1 MSFFNSKP
9 WAKIPTDLLEN
20 KAMIRTEKE
29 LAPELRAAPVL
40 LYLAGATKADEDGI
54 FDIGDGEEFAALIK
68 ADKPETVFSVASA
81 MVKFRI
87 FAHVPDS
94 TIYLFAEWEYTT
106 RQNGKALEN
115 RFNIAR
121 AQWEKK
127 QKESSFFSPYKNV
140 DSQRKNIECTSDKCL
155 NTIQPRVNEC
165 FNTIRPAENAN
176 PQIRREQIRETR
188 AEQIISEREQT
199 THTRVEGVEGEI
211 PPAACESFIDSP
223 AAGSKMN
230 QDFEQMET
238 ETKERIKALNV
249 QILPDE
255 ENSDATDSADDMNKE
270 TQDASFVPEVDKK
283 NMGELVETLQK
294 FFTENN
300 VGYNA
305 SKGLKTVKE
314 LAEELLHSA
323 DTPEK
328 AADLAKKMCFEFK
341 KMHDA
346 PEGDRWHNVPLFP
359 AYMAKEAIWSQLLS
373 RVSRIYG
380 TVKEPKPLDIMAQ
393 AEKDRQEVFA
403 EREEFGDQ
411 FDAEYIRYGIDPKDP
426 NKSAKLFQAKM
437 KSKSYVSNAEGVN

>member
-40 LYLAGATKADEDGI
+40 LYLAGATKADDDGI

-127 QKESSFFSPYKNV
+127 QKESSFFTPYKNV
-140 DSQRKNIECTSDKCL
+140 DSQRKNIADTSAECL

-188 AEQIISEREQT
+188 AEQNISELEKT

-211 PPAACESFIDSP
+211 PPAVSEPIMDSP
-223 AAGSKMN
+223 TAGSKMN
-230 QDFEQMET
+230 QDFEQMEA
-238 ETKERIKALNV
+238 ETKERINALNV
-249 QILPDE
+249 QILPE
-255 ENSDATDSADDMNKE
+255 SENSDATDSKIQE
-270 TQDASFVPEVDKK
+270 TQDASFVPESNQK
-283 NMGELVETLQK
+283 NIGELAEILTK
-294 FFTENN
+294 FFAENN

-305 SKGLKTVKE
+305 TKGMKTVE
-314 LAEELLHSA
+314 QIAEDLLESA
-323 DTPEK
+323 ETPEK

-359 AYMAKEAIWSQLLS
+359 AYMAKEPIWMQLLS

-380 TVKEPKPLDIMAQ
+380 TVKEPRALGAVAQ
-393 AEKDRQEVFA
+393 AEKDREEAIADEA
-403 EREEFGDQ
+403 EYGNQ
-411 FDAEYIRYGIDPKDP
+411 FDAEYIRYGIDPADP
-426 NKSAKLFQAKM
+426 NRQAKLFQMKM
-437 KSKSYVSNAEGVN
+437 KSNGYVEGVN

>member
-29 LAPELRAAPVL
+29 LAPELRASPVL

-68 ADKPETVFSVASA
+68 ADKPETVFAVASA

-121 AQWEKK
+121 SQWEKK
-127 QKESSFFSPYKNV
+127 QKESSFFPVYNKVNT
-140 DSQRKNIECTSDKCL
+140 QRKNIADTSAECL

-165 FNTIRPAENAN
+165 FDTIRPAENAN

-188 AEQIISEREQT
+188 AEQNISELEKT

-211 PPAACESFIDSP
+211 PPAVSEPIMDSP
-223 AAGSKMN
+223 TAGSKMN
-230 QDFEQMET
+230 QDFEQMEA
-238 ETKERIKALNV
+238 ETKERINALNV
-249 QILPDE
+249 QILPEDE
-255 ENSDATDSADDMNKE
+255 SSDATDSADDNVQE
-270 TQDASFVPEVDKK
+270 TEDASFVPKSDKK
-283 NMGELVETLQK
+283 NMGELVETLQE
-294 FFTENN
+294 FFAENN
-300 VGYNA
+300 AGYNA
-305 SKGLKTVKE
+305 SKGLKTVE
-314 LAEELLHSA
+314 QIADELLESA

-328 AADLAKKMCFEFK
+328 AADLARKMCFEFK

-380 TVKEPKPLDIMAQ
+380 TVKEPKPLDIVAQ
-393 AEKDRQEVFA
+393 AEKDRQEVLA

-426 NKSAKLFQAKM
+426 NRSAKLFQAKM
-437 KSKSYVSNAEGVN
+437 KSNSHVEVMN

>member
-140 DSQRKNIECTSDKCL
+140 DIQRKNIECTSDKCL
-155 NTIQPRVNEC
+155 NTIQSRVNEC

-188 AEQIISEREQT
+188 AEQNISELEKT

>member
-68 ADKPETVFSVASA
+68 ADRPETVFSVASA

-94 TIYLFAEWEYTT
+94 TIYLFAEWEYST

-115 RFNIAR
+115 RFNIAQL
-121 AQWEKK
+121 QWQKK
-127 QKESSFFSPYKNV
+127 QKESSFFGLYTKVNM
-140 DSQRKNIECTSDKCL
+140 QRKNIGDTSAECL

-165 FNTIRPAENAN
+165 FNAIQSRENGN

-188 AEQIISEREQT
+188 SEQIISEGEKN

-211 PPAACESFIDSP
+211 PPAACESFNNSS

-230 QDFEQMET
+230 SDFEQMEQ
-238 ETKERIKALNV
+238 ETKERINALNV
-249 QILPDE
+249 QIVPENDEPDE
-255 ENSDATDSADDMNKE
+255 SLTSENVESV
-270 TQDASFVPEVDKK
+270 DASFMPKSEQK
-283 NMGELVETLQK
+283 NRGELVEYLNK
-294 FFTENN
+294 FFVENN
-300 VGYNA
+300 AAYNA
-305 SKGLKTVKE
+305 RKGLKTIE
-314 LAEELLHSA
+314 LIAGELLNST

-346 PEGDRWHNVPLFP
+346 PQGDRWHNVPLFP
-359 AYMAKEAIWSQLLS
+359 KYMAKDAIWLQLLS
-373 RVSRIYG
+373 RVSSIYG
-380 TVKEPKPLDIMAQ
+380 TVKQPRALGTVAQ
-393 AEKDRQEVFA
+393 AEKDYADAVADEK
-403 EREEFGDQ
+403 EFGNQ
-411 FDAEYIRYGIDPKDP
+411 FEAEYIRYGIDPEDP
-426 NKSAKLFQAKM
+426 NRSAKLFAAKM
-437 KSKSYVSNAEGVN
+437 KSRGEN

>member
-29 LAPELRAAPVL
+29 LAPELKAAPVL

-68 ADKPETVFSVASA
+68 VNSPEIVQQVASA

-94 TIYLFAEWEYTT
+94 TIYLFAEWEYNT
-106 RQNGKALEN
+106 RQNGKALEH
-115 RFNIAR
+115 RFSIAS
-121 AQWEKK
+121 AQWQKK
-127 QKESSFFSPYKNV
+127 QKESSFFAMYNKVNT
-140 DSQRKNIECTSDKCL
+140 QRKNIDDTSVECL

-165 FNTIRPAENAN
+165 FNTKQGPAAAD

-188 AEQIISEREQT
+188 TEQIIPEGEKT

-211 PPAACESFIDSP
+211 PPAPSEALVGSP
-223 AAGSKMN
+223 GAGSKMI
-230 QDFEQMET
+230 QEFDQMEQ
-238 ETKERIKALNV
+238 ETKERIAALNIEV
-249 QILPDE
+249 LPE
-255 ENSDATDSADDMNKE
+255 SENLDASPIADDKITE
-270 TQDASFVPEVDKK
+270 SEDASFVPSDDGKNRGEIVDFL
-283 NMGELVETLQK
+283 NQ
-294 FFTENN
+294 FFVENN
-300 VGYNA
+300 MGYNA
-305 SKGLKTVKE
+305 TKGLKTVE
-314 LAEELLHSA
+314 QIADELLSSA

-346 PEGDRWHNVPLFP
+346 PEGDRWHNIPLFP
-359 AYMAKEAIWSQLLS
+359 KYMAKEAIWSQLLS

-380 TVKEPKPLDIMAQ
+380 TIKEPKPLSSEKQAQ
-393 AEKDRQEVFA
+393 KDYEEVIAEQE
-403 EREEFGDQ
+403 EYGDQ
-411 FDAEYIRYGIDPKDP
+411 FEAEYIRFGIDPADP
-426 NKSAKLFQAKM
+426 NRTAKLFAAKM
-437 KSKSYVSNAEGVN
+437 KGSEVRA

>member
-20 KAMIRTEKE
+20 KAMIRAEKE
-29 LAPELRAAPVL
+29 IAPELRAAPVL

-127 QKESSFFSPYKNV
+127 QKESSFFAPYKKV

-155 NTIQPRVNEC
+155 NTTQGRVNEC
-165 FNTIRPAENAN
+165 FNTIQGPGAAG

-188 AEQIISEREQT
+188 EEQIKPEGEQT
-199 THTRVEGVEGEI
+199 THTRVDGVEGEL
-211 PPAACESFIDSP
+211 PPAPSEALVGSTG
-223 AAGSKMN
+223 AGSKMN
-230 QDFEQMET
+230 QDFEQMEA
-238 ETKERIKALNV
+238 ETKERIAELNV
-249 QILPDE
+249 QILPEDISPDE
-255 ENSDATDSADDMNKE
+255 NVNAGDIQKE
-270 TQDASFVPEVDKK
+270 TADASFVPESDKK
-283 NMGELVETLQK
+283 IRGEVIETLNR
-294 FFTENN
+294 FFVENN

-305 SKGLKTVKE
+305 TKGLKTVE
-314 LAEELLHSA
+314 QIAEELFQSA

-380 TVKEPKPLDIMAQ
+380 TIKEPKVLDIVAQ
-393 AEKDRQEVFA
+393 AKKDQEEA
-403 EREEFGDQ
+403 LEDE
-411 FDAEYIRYGIDPKDP
+411 AEYGNQFEAEYLRYGIDPADP
-426 NKSAKLFQAKM
+426 NRSAKLFQMKM
-437 KSKSYVSNAEGVN
+437 KSTGYEQGAS

>member
-68 ADKPETVFSVASA
+68 ADKPETVFAVASA

-121 AQWEKK
+121 SQWEKK
-127 QKESSFFSPYKNV
+127 QKESSFFAVYNKVNT
-140 DSQRKNIECTSDKCL
+140 QRKNIADTSAECL

-165 FNTIRPAENAN
+165 SNTIRPAENAN
-176 PQIRREQIRETR
+176 PQIRKEQIRETR
-188 AEQIISEREQT
+188 AEQNISELEKT

-211 PPAACESFIDSP
+211 PPAVSEPIMDSP
-223 AAGSKMN
+223 TAGSKMK
-230 QDFEQMET
+230 QDFEQMEA
-238 ETKERIKALNV
+238 ETKERINALNV
-249 QILPDE
+249 QILPEDE
-255 ENSDATDSADDMNKE
+255 SSDATDSAGDNVQE
-270 TQDASFVPEVDKK
+270 TEDASFVPKSDKK

-294 FFTENN
+294 FFAENN
-300 VGYNA
+300 AGYNA
-305 SKGLKTVKE
+305 SKGLKTVE
-314 LAEELLHSA
+314 QIADELLESA

-328 AADLAKKMCFEFK
+328 AADLARKMCFEFK

-380 TVKEPKPLDIMAQ
+380 TVKEPKPLDIVAQ
-393 AEKDRQEVFA
+393 AEKDRQEVLA

-426 NKSAKLFQAKM
+426 NRSAKLFQAKM
-437 KSKSYVSNAEGVN
+437 KSNSYVEVVN

>member
-20 KAMIRTEKE
+20 KAMSRAEKE
-29 LAPELRAAPVL
+29 IAPELRAAPVL

-68 ADKPETVFSVASA
+68 ADKPETVFAVASA

-121 AQWEKK
+121 SQWEKK
-127 QKESSFFSPYKNV
+127 QKESSFFPVYNKVNT
-140 DSQRKNIECTSDKCL
+140 QRKNIADTSAECL

-188 AEQIISEREQT
+188 AEQNISELEKT

-211 PPAACESFIDSP
+211 PPAASEPIMDSP

-230 QDFEQMET
+230 QDFEQMEA
-238 ETKERIKALNV
+238 ETKERIAAMNIQV
-249 QILPDE
+249 LPDSDE
-255 ENSDATDSADDMNKE
+255 TDATGSEIKE
-270 TQDASFVPEVDKK
+270 TEDASFVPKVDAK
-283 NMGELVETLQK
+283 NIGELVETLQK

-300 VGYNA
+300 AGYNA
-305 SKGLKTVKE
+305 SKGLKIVE
-314 LAEELLHSA
+314 QIADDLLGSAE
-323 DTPEK
+323 TPEQ
-328 AADLAKKMCFEFK
+328 AADLARKMCFEFK

-359 AYMAKEAIWSQLLS
+359 AYMAKDAIWSQLLS

-380 TVKEPKPLDIMAQ
+380 TVKEPKPLGTVAQ
-393 AEKDRQEVFA
+393 AEKDRA
-403 EREEFGDQ
+403 EALADEAEYGNQ
-411 FDAEYIRYGIDPKDP
+411 FEAEYIRYGIDPNDP
-426 NKSAKLFQAKM
+426 NRSAKLFAARM
-437 KSKSYVSNAEGVN
+437 KCSAHGEGVN

>member
-54 FDIGDGEEFAALIK
+54 FDLGDGEEFAALIK
-68 ADKPETVFSVASA
+68 ADKPETVFAVASA

-127 QKESSFFSPYKNV
+127 QKESSFFAPYKNV
-140 DSQRKNIECTSDKCL
+140 DTRRKNIADTSAECS

-165 FNTIRPAENAN
+165 FNTIQGPAAAN
-176 PQIRREQIRETR
+176 PQIRREEIRETR
-188 AEQIISEREQT
+188 AEQNISELEKT

-211 PPAACESFIDSP
+211 PPAASEPIMDSP

-230 QDFEQMET
+230 QDFEQMEA
-238 ETKERIKALNV
+238 ETKERIAAMNIQV
-249 QILPDE
+249 LPDSDE
-255 ENSDATDSADDMNKE
+255 TDATGSEIKE
-270 TQDASFVPEVDKK
+270 TEDASFVPKVDTK
-283 NMGELVETLQK
+283 NIGELVETLQK
-294 FFTENN
+294 FFAENN
-300 VGYNA
+300 AGYNA
-305 SKGLKTVKE
+305 SKGLKIVE
-314 LAEELLHSA
+314 QIADDLLGSAE
-323 DTPEK
+323 TPEQ
-328 AADLAKKMCFEFK
+328 AADLARKMCFEFK

-359 AYMAKEAIWSQLLS
+359 AYMAKDAIWSQLLS

-380 TVKEPKPLDIMAQ
+380 TVKEPKPLGTVAQ
-393 AEKDRQEVFA
+393 AEKDRA
-403 EREEFGDQ
+403 EALADEAEYGNQ
-411 FDAEYIRYGIDPKDP
+411 FEAEYIRYGIDPNDP
-426 NKSAKLFQAKM
+426 NRSAKLFAAKM
-437 KSKSYVSNAEGVN
+437 KCSAHGEGVN

>member
-68 ADKPETVFSVASA
+68 ADKPETVFTVASA

-127 QKESSFFSPYKNV
+127 QKESSFFPVYNKVNT
-140 DSQRKNIECTSDKCL
+140 QRKNIVDTSAECL

-188 AEQIISEREQT
+188 AEQNKSELEKT

-211 PPAACESFIDSP
+211 PPAVSEPIMDSP
-223 AAGSKMN
+223 TAGSKMN
-230 QDFEQMET
+230 QDFEQMEA
-238 ETKERIKALNV
+238 ETKERINALNV
-249 QILPDE
+249 QILPEDE
-255 ENSDATDSADDMNKE
+255 SSDATDSAGDKVQE
-270 TQDASFVPEVDKK
+270 TEDASFVPEVDKK

-294 FFTENN
+294 FFAENN
-300 VGYNA
+300 AGYNA
-305 SKGLKTVKE
+305 SKGLKTVE
-314 LAEELLHSA
+314 QIADELLESA

-328 AADLAKKMCFEFK
+328 AADLARKMCFEFK

-380 TVKEPKPLDIMAQ
+380 TVKEPKPLDIVAQ
-393 AEKDRQEVFA
+393 AEKDRQEVLA

-426 NKSAKLFQAKM
+426 NRSAKLFQAKM
-437 KSKSYVSNAEGVN
+437 KSNSLVEVVN

>member
-140 DSQRKNIECTSDKCL
+140 DSQRKNIESTSDKCL

-165 FNTIRPAENAN
+165 FNTIQGAENAN

-188 AEQIISEREQT
+188 AEQIISEGEQT

-230 QDFEQMET
+230 QDFEQMEA
-238 ETKERIKALNV
+238 ETKERINALNV
-249 QILPDE
+249 QILPEE
-255 ENSDATDSADDMNKE
+255 ENSDAADSADDIEKE

-328 AADLAKKMCFEFK
+328 AADLARKMCFEFK

-393 AEKDRQEVFA
+393 AEKDRQEVIA

>member
-121 AQWEKK
+121 SQWEKK
-127 QKESSFFSPYKNV
+127 QKESSFFPVYNKVNT
-140 DSQRKNIECTSDKCL
+140 QRKNIADTSAECL

-165 FNTIRPAENAN
+165 FNTIQPAENAN

-188 AEQIISEREQT
+188 AEQNISELEKT

-211 PPAACESFIDSP
+211 PPAASEPIMDSP

-230 QDFEQMET
+230 RDFEQMEQ
-238 ETKERIKALNV
+238 ETKERIAAMNIK
-249 QILPDE
+249 ILPE
-255 ENSDATDSADDMNKE
+255 SENSDAMDSTVKE
-270 TQDASFVPEVDKK
+270 TEDASSMPKSDTK

-294 FFTENN
+294 FFAENN
-300 VGYNA
+300 AGYNA
-305 SKGLKTVKE
+305 SKGLKIVE
-314 LAEELLHSA
+314 QIADDLLESA

-328 AADLAKKMCFEFK
+328 AADLARRMCFEFK

-359 AYMAKEAIWSQLLS
+359 AYMAKDAIWSQLLS

-380 TVKEPKPLDIMAQ
+380 TVKEPRALGAVAQ
-393 AEKDRQEVFA
+393 AEKDREEAIADEA
-403 EREEFGDQ
+403 EYGNQ
-411 FDAEYIRYGIDPKDP
+411 FDAEYIRYGIDPADP
-426 NKSAKLFQAKM
+426 NRQAKLFQMKM
-437 KSKSYVSNAEGVN
+437 KGCAVEGVN

>member
-188 AEQIISEREQT
+188 EEQNISELEKT

-211 PPAACESFIDSP
+211 PPAACESFIDSS

-249 QILPDE
+249 QILLDE

-393 AEKDRQEVFA
+393 AEKDRQEVIA

-437 KSKSYVSNAEGVN
+437 KSKGYVSNAEGVN

>member
-68 ADKPETVFSVASA
+68 ADKPETVFAVASA

-121 AQWEKK
+121 SQWEKK
-127 QKESSFFSPYKNV
+127 QKESSFFAVYNKVNT
-140 DSQRKNIECTSDKCL
+140 QRKNIADTSAECL

-165 FNTIRPAENAN
+165 SNTIRPAENAN
-176 PQIRREQIRETR
+176 PQIRKEQIRETR
-188 AEQIISEREQT
+188 AEQNISELEKT

-211 PPAACESFIDSP
+211 PPAVSEPIMDSP
-223 AAGSKMN
+223 TAGSKMN
-230 QDFEQMET
+230 QDFEQMEA
-238 ETKERIKALNV
+238 ETKERINALNV
-249 QILPDE
+249 QILPED
-255 ENSDATDSADDMNKE
+255 ENSDATDSAGDNVQE
-270 TQDASFVPEVDKK
+270 TEDASFVPKSDKK

-294 FFTENN
+294 FFAENN
-300 VGYNA
+300 AGYNA
-305 SKGLKTVKE
+305 SKGLKTVE
-314 LAEELLHSA
+314 QIADELLESA

-328 AADLAKKMCFEFK
+328 AADLARKMCFEFK

-380 TVKEPKPLDIMAQ
+380 TVKEPKPLDIVAQ
-393 AEKDRQEVFA
+393 AEKDRQEVLA

-426 NKSAKLFQAKM
+426 NRSAKLFQAKM
-437 KSKSYVSNAEGVN
+437 KSNSYVEVVN

>member
-68 ADKPETVFSVASA
+68 ADRPETVFSVAAA

-127 QKESSFFSPYKNV
+127 QKESTFFSMYKNV
-140 DSQRKNIECTSDKCL
+140 NTQRKNIGDTSAECL
-155 NTIQPRVNEC
+155 NTTHGRVNEC
-165 FNTIRPAENAN
+165 FNTIQPAENAI

-188 AEQIISEREQT
+188 AEQIKPEGEKT

-211 PPAACESFIDSP
+211 PPAAFESFSDSS

-230 QDFEQMET
+230 QEFEQMEQ
-238 ETKERIKALNV
+238 ETKERISALNV
-249 QILPDE
+249 QILPE
-255 ENSDATDSADDMNKE
+255 AKSSGETLNADDTEKE
-270 TQDASFVPEVDKK
+270 TADASFVPQSDKK
-283 NMGELVETLQK
+283 NIGGLVDILQK
-294 FFTENN
+294 FFAENN
-300 VGYNA
+300 AGYNA
-305 SKGLKTVKE
+305 TKGLKTVE
-314 LAEELLHSA
+314 QIADEFLHTAE
-323 DTPEK
+323 TPEK
-328 AADLAKKMCFEFK
+328 ACALAKKMCFEFK

-380 TVKEPKPLDIMAQ
+380 TVKEPKPLNVVEQ
-393 AEKDRQEVFA
+393 AEKDREEFLA
-403 EREEFGDQ
+403 EREDFGDQ
-411 FDAEYIRYGIDPKDP
+411 FEAEYIRYGIDPKDP
-426 NKSAKLFQAKM
+426 NRSAKLFQLKM
-437 KSKSYVSNAEGVN
+437 KSNSMSEVRG

>member
-54 FDIGDGEEFAALIK
+54 FDIGDGEEFAALLK
-68 ADKPETVFSVASA
+68 VDKPETVFSVAAA

-127 QKESSFFSPYKNV
+127 QKESSFFAMYKNV
-140 DSQRKNIECTSDKCL
+140 NTQRKNIGDTSAECL
-155 NTIQPRVNEC
+155 NTTQGRVNEC
-165 FNTIRPAENAN
+165 FNTIQPAENAI

-188 AEQIISEREQT
+188 AEQIKPEGEKT

-211 PPAACESFIDSP
+211 PPAAFESFSDSS

-230 QDFEQMET
+230 QEFEQMEQ
-238 ETKERIKALNV
+238 ETKERISALNV
-249 QILPDE
+249 QILPE
-255 ENSDATDSADDMNKE
+255 AESSGETLNADDTEKE
-270 TQDASFVPEVDKK
+270 TADASFVPQSDKK
-283 NMGELVETLQK
+283 NIGGLVDILQK
-294 FFTENN
+294 FFAENN
-300 VGYNA
+300 AGYNA
-305 SKGLKTVKE
+305 TKGLKTVE
-314 LAEELLHSA
+314 QIADEFLHTAE
-323 DTPEK
+323 TPEK
-328 AADLAKKMCFEFK
+328 ACDLAKKMCFEFK

-380 TVKEPKPLDIMAQ
+380 TVKEPKALNVVQQ
-393 AEKDRQEVFA
+393 AEKDREEALA

-411 FDAEYIRYGIDPKDP
+411 FEAEYIRYGIDPKDP
-426 NKSAKLFQAKM
+426 NRSAKLFQLKM
-437 KSKSYVSNAEGVN
+437 KSNCISEVRG

>member
-29 LAPELRAAPVL
+29 LSPELRAAPVL

-68 ADKPETVFSVASA
+68 ADKPETVFTVASA

-127 QKESSFFSPYKNV
+127 QKESSFFSVYNKVNT
-140 DSQRKNIECTSDKCL
+140 QRKNIVDTSAECL
-155 NTIQPRVNEC
+155 NTIQPGVNEC

-188 AEQIISEREQT
+188 AEQNISELEKT

-211 PPAACESFIDSP
+211 PPAVSEPIMDSP
-223 AAGSKMN
+223 TAGSKMN
-230 QDFEQMET
+230 QDFEQMEA
-238 ETKERIKALNV
+238 ETKERINALNV
-249 QILPDE
+249 QILPE
-255 ENSDATDSADDMNKE
+255 TENSDATDSAGDKVQE
-270 TQDASFVPEVDKK
+270 TEDASFVPKSDKK
-283 NMGELVETLQK
+283 NTGELVETLQK
-294 FFTENN
+294 FFAENN
-300 VGYNA
+300 AGYNA
-305 SKGLKTVKE
+305 SKGLKTVE
-314 LAEELLHSA
+314 QIADDLLESAE
-323 DTPEK
+323 TPEK
-328 AADLAKKMCFEFK
+328 AADLARKMCFEFK

-359 AYMAKEAIWSQLLS
+359 AYMAKDAIWSQLLS

-380 TVKEPKPLDIMAQ
+380 TVKEPRALGVVAQ
-393 AEKDRQEVFA
+393 AEKDRKEALADSA
-403 EREEFGDQ
+403 EYGDQ
-411 FDAEYIRYGIDPKDP
+411 FEAEYVRYGIDPADP
-426 NKSAKLFQAKM
+426 CRQQKLFQMKM
-437 KSKSYVSNAEGVN
+437 KGHCVEGAS

>member
-68 ADKPETVFSVASA
+68 ADKPETVFAVASA

-121 AQWEKK
+121 SQWEKK
-127 QKESSFFSPYKNV
+127 QKESSFFAVYNKVNT
-140 DSQRKNIECTSDKCL
+140 QRKNIADTSAECL

-165 FNTIRPAENAN
+165 SNTIRPAENAN

-188 AEQIISEREQT
+188 AEQNISELEKT

-211 PPAACESFIDSP
+211 PPAASEPIMDSP

-230 QDFEQMET
+230 QDFEQMEA
-238 ETKERIKALNV
+238 ETKDRINALNV
-249 QILPDE
+249 QILPEDE
-255 ENSDATDSADDMNKE
+255 SSDATDSAGDNVQE
-270 TQDASFVPEVDKK
+270 TEDASFVPKSDKK

-294 FFTENN
+294 FFAENN
-300 VGYNA
+300 AGYNA
-305 SKGLKTVKE
+305 SKGLKTVE
-314 LAEELLHSA
+314 QIADELLESA

-328 AADLAKKMCFEFK
+328 AADLARKMCFEFK

-380 TVKEPKPLDIMAQ
+380 TVKEPKPLDIVAQ
-393 AEKDRQEVFA
+393 AEKDRQEVLA

-426 NKSAKLFQAKM
+426 NRSAKLFQAKM
-437 KSKSYVSNAEGVN
+437 KSNSYVEVVN

>member
-188 AEQIISEREQT
+188 VEQNISELEKT

-255 ENSDATDSADDMNKE
+255 ENSDATNSADDMNKE

-393 AEKDRQEVFA
+393 AEKDRQEVIA

>member
-68 ADKPETVFSVASA
+68 ADKPETVFSVAAA

-121 AQWEKK
+121 AQWDKK
-127 QKESSFFSPYKNV
+127 QKESSFFAMYKNV
-140 DSQRKNIECTSDKCL
+140 NSQRKNIADTSAECL

-176 PQIRREQIRETR
+176 PQIRREQIRESR
-188 AEQIISEREQT
+188 PEQIISEGEQT
-199 THTRVEGVEGEI
+199 THTRVDGVEGEI
-211 PPAACESFIDSP
+211 PPAPSEALVGSTG
-223 AAGSKMN
+223 AGSKMS
-230 QDFEQMET
+230 QEFEQMEA
-238 ETKERIKALNV
+238 ETKERMNALNV
-249 QILPDE
+249 QILPED
-255 ENSDATDSADDMNKE
+255 ENSDSTDSADDMNKE

-346 PEGDRWHNVPLFP
+346 PEDDRWHNVPLFP

-380 TVKEPKPLDIMAQ
+380 TVKEPKPLGTVAQ
-393 AEKDRQEVFA
+393 AEKDRQEVLA

-411 FDAEYIRYGIDPKDP
+411 FAAEYIRYGIDPNDP
-426 NKSAKLFQAKM
+426 NRQAKLFQMKM
-437 KSKSYVSNAEGVN
+437 KGTKLVKEVN

>member
-29 LAPELRAAPVL
+29 LAPGLRAAPVL

-54 FDIGDGEEFAALIK
+54 FDIGDAEEFAALIK
-68 ADKPETVFSVASA
+68 VDKPETVFAVVSA

-127 QKESSFFSPYKNV
+127 QKESSFFAPYKNV
-140 DSQRKNIECTSDKCL
+140 YSQRKNIESTSDKCL

-165 FNTIRPAENAN
+165 FNTIQGPGAAN
-176 PQIRREQIRETR
+176 PQIRREERERT
-188 AEQIISEREQT
+188 EQNISELEKT
-199 THTRVEGVEGEI
+199 THTRVEGVEGEN
-211 PPAACESFIDSP
+211 PPAAYEPILDSP

-230 QDFEQMET
+230 RDFEQMEA
-238 ETKERIKALNV
+238 ETKERISAMNV
-249 QILPDE
+249 QILPE
-255 ENSDATDSADDMNKE
+255 SENSDANDSQVQE
-270 TQDASFVPEVDKK
+270 TEDASFVPESDQK
-283 NMGELVETLQK
+283 NRGEAVEILNK

-300 VGYNA
+300 VAYNVT
-305 SKGLKTVKE
+305 KGLKAVE
-314 LAEELLHSA
+314 AIADELLHSVE
-323 DTPEK
+323 TPEK

-346 PEGDRWHNVPLFP
+346 PEGNHWHDIPLFP
-359 AYMAKEAIWSQLLS
+359 AYMLKDAIWSQLLT
-373 RVSRIYG
+373 RVSKIYG
-380 TVKEPKPLDIMAQ
+380 TVKEPRALSVEAQ
-393 AEKDRQEVFA
+393 AEKDLKECNA

-411 FDAEYIRYGIDPKDP
+411 FEAEYIRYGIDPKDP
-426 NKSAKLFQAKM
+426 NRSAKLFQMKM
-437 KSKSYVSNAEGVN
+437 KSSSIAEEVN